1 MSEIQ
6 EKVDEFVEYENRGTY
21 WVAIFN
27 RYIKG
32 TDTFYRA
39 SATKAELEM
48 RIGHLKRNN
57 LTSSDAEAALANW
70 PA

>member
-1 MSEIQ
+1 MTKTT

-32 TDTFYRA
+32 TNTFYRA
-39 SATKAELEM
+39 SCTRSELEM

-57 LTSSDAEAALANW
+57 HPSEDVETALNNW
-70 PA
+70 PV